1 MRFNYLNLKAFGHFS
16 DYELHFDPLKNF
28 HLIYGPNEAGKSTTL
43 RSITHFLYGIPTQTK
58 DSFLHGHTKL
68 RIEGELQHTKGQT
81 LQFARRKGTKN
92 TILDSNDNP
101 MNEEIVGKFLNG
113 ISEKHFLNMFA
124 LNHESLRQGG
134 ESLLQSGGNVGESL
148 FSAASGINL
157 LGKVL
162 EDLEKKSGDFYKKS
176 ARNPKLNKLFIKER
190 ELQKEIMELHLKI
203 QTWKDLENRY
213 IEGQKEI
220 EEIIKL
226 VKTLR
231 GEQEKLQRIKLTLPK
246 IARLRDLSSKLAALG
261 VVPNLQENA
270 EQRRKEAEQKLES
283 ANKDTKRAEDEIS
296 ILKFELD
303 QLNVPDVLIEQE
315 LLIDSLYREVQ
326 SYQNHLRN
334 IPILEGERKQ
344 LEDHVVTFL
353 KEMDSLHTNL
363 ESIDLYRLSASKKET
378 IKELCKQSP
387 LLNHAAESIRKERL
401 LIVEELDKKEAQ
413 LTNIEEL
420 TDINEL
426 ENIINSV
433 KSAGALEDTLLILLK
448 ETEQKEQQIKEEI
461 RLLPLWNGTYQE
473 LVNLQ
478 VPSLMETLKKFE
490 LDRISLLQQLQKVQ
504 EQVNLQIAAI
514 ESNEKR
520 IRELEALS
528 EIPSEDKLIQV
539 RSHRDLGWKLI
550 RTKLDSG
557 IVDIQNEFS
566 NGQPLETVF
575 EDSVKAADTI
585 ADKMRLEATKVGEKN
600 KLLSDIESSK
610 KKIEELKIEKSR
622 LEDNLDKWET
632 AWIELWK
639 YSNLIPLT
647 PEEMREWL
655 TKYSQ
660 IKTMVQELEKAKSSI
675 LELEKKKVQFKQE
688 LALVLSQFG
697 NVSQD
702 LTLAE
707 MLAHAEKHQ
716 KIIRENFFLRQN
728 LEESI
733 QEIKRKLN
741 IIEEKQREI
750 EIGISK
756 WKESWVLAIQ
766 GTTIT
771 DKTPVNVAES
781 LIYQFETGVKAFDEL
796 KRKEKE
802 QESLQAQ
809 ISFFEEKVKNVVSMI
824 PIHIEDQ
831 NMAIAVNRLNA
842 ALQQAK
848 QDKVK
853 VSNLQSQITKLQLL
867 IKQALTAGAEAKATL
882 HELIKHAQCNS
893 LEELEKVERIFT
905 IKKDLELNIALTE
918 EELLQL
924 GNGRTLSELVAEADS
939 IDPDSLKVELEEI
952 QRELEEIE
960 PRRSKLEQEHGVV
973 KKEYE
978 EKIQGSNTA
987 TVLAEQKKG
996 SLLAEMAVLTDQY
1009 VQLKLAA
1016 TLLQRGIEHYRS
1028 QNQDP
1033 IIRRASELF
1042 ERLTLQ
1048 SFNGLTVDYDE
1059 KDQPVLKG
1067 VRGNGDKVSIDGMSD
1082 GTTDQLYLA
1091 LRVASIEKYAN
1102 ENEPVP
1108 FIVDDILVHFDDTRS
1123 KETLRILLELSKK
1136 TQIIFFTHHYRLVEI
1151 MKEISIEMEYQL
1163 VELNKNQPVMI

>member
-1 MRFNYLNLKAFGHFS
+1 MRFNHLNMKAFGHFS
-16 DYELHFDPLKNF
+16 DYELQFDPLKNF

-43 RSITHFLYGIPTQTK
+43 RSITHFLYGFPTQTK

-68 RIEGELQHTKGQT
+68 RIEGELQNTKGQT
-81 LQFARRKGTKN
+81 IQFARRKGTKN
-92 TILDSNDNP
+92 TVLDSNDQP
-101 MNEEIVGKFLNG
+101 LNEEIVSHFLNG

-124 LNHESLRQGG
+124 LNHDSLRQGG

-162 EDLEKKSGDFYKKS
+162 EELEKKSGDFYKKS
-176 ARNPKLNKLFIKER
+176 ARNPKLNKLLIKEK

-203 QTWKDLENRY
+203 QTWKDLENKY
-213 IEGQKEI
+213 NEGQKEI
-220 EEIIKL
+220 EDIIKL
-226 VKTLR
+226 VKSLR
-231 GEQEKLQRIKLTLPK
+231 SEEEKLQRIKLTLPK
-246 IARLRDLSSKLAALG
+246 IARLKDFSSKLAALG
-261 VVPNLQENA
+261 DVPSLQENA

-283 ANKDTKRAEDEIS
+283 ANKDKKKAEDEIS
-296 ILKFELD
+296 ILKLELD
-303 QLNVPDVLIEQE
+303 KLDVPDVLIEQE

-326 SYQNHLRN
+326 SYQNHLTN

-344 LEDHVVTFL
+344 LEDRVVTFL
-353 KEMDSLHTNL
+353 KEMDSVNTIL

-401 LIVEELDKKEAQ
+401 LIVEELEKKEAQ
-413 LTNIEEL
+413 LAEMEEFP
-420 TDINEL
+420 DIDDL
-426 ENIINSV
+426 ENIINTV
-433 KSAGALEDTLLILLK
+433 KSAGPIEDTLLSLLK
-448 ETEQKEQQIKEEI
+448 ETEHKELQIKEEI
-461 RLLPLWNGTYQE
+461 RLLPLWDGSYQE
-473 LVNLQ
+473 FVNLQ

-490 LDRISLLQQLQKVQ
+490 QDRLSLLQKLQKVQ

-514 ESNEKR
+514 ESNKKR

-539 RSHRDLGWKLI
+539 RTHRDIGWKLI
-550 RTKLDSG
+550 RTKLG
-557 IVDIQNEFS
+557 GGNVDIEHEIS
-566 NGQPLETVF
+566 NVQPLETVF
-575 EDSVKAADTI
+575 EDSMKEADNI
-585 ADKMRLEATKVGEKN
+585 ADKMRLEAAKVGEKN

-610 KKIEELKIEKSR
+610 NKIEELAFDKNR
-622 LEDNLDKWET
+622 LEDHLDKWEK
-632 AWIELWK
+632 AWLELWQP
-639 YSNLIPLT
+639 SNLKPLT
-647 PEEMREWL
+647 PEEMKEWL
-655 TKYSQ
+655 IKFNQ
-660 IKTMVQELEKAKSSI
+660 IKTMVQELDKTKSSI
-675 LELEKKKVQFKQE
+675 LELEKRKVQYKQE
-688 LALVLSQFG
+688 LTLVLLQFG
-697 NVSQD
+697 NVGKEY
-702 LTLAE
+702 TLAE
-707 MLAHAEKHQ
+707 MLARAEKQQ
-716 KIIRENFFLRQN
+716 KIIRESFFLRQS
-728 LEESI
+728 LVESI
-733 QEIKRKLN
+733 FEIKRKLHIN
-741 IIEEKQREI
+741 EEKQREI
-750 EIGISK
+750 ESSVSK
-756 WKESWVLAIQ
+756 WRDSWIQAIQ

-781 LIYQFETGVKAFDEL
+781 LIHQYETGVKAFDEL

-809 ISFFEEKVKNVVSMI
+809 ISHFEEKVKNVVSMI
-824 PIHIEDQ
+824 PIHLEEQ
-831 NMAIAVNRLNA
+831 NIAIVVNRLNA

-853 VSNLQSQITKLQLL
+853 INNIQNQLTKLQLI
-867 IKQALTAGAEAKATL
+867 IKQALTVSEEAKATL
-882 HELIKHAQCNS
+882 DELIKHAQCTCI
-893 LEELEKVERIFT
+893 EELEKVERIFAF
-905 IKKDLELNIALTE
+905 KQDLEVNIALTE

-924 GNGRTLSELVAEADS
+924 GNGRTLQELVGEADH
-939 IDPDSLKVELEEI
+939 INPDSLKVELEEI

-973 KKEYE
+973 KKEFE

-987 TVLAEQKKG
+987 SVLAEQKKE
-996 SLLAEMAVLTDQY
+996 SMLAEMAALTDQY

-1016 TLLQRGIEHYRS
+1016 TLLQKGIEHYRS

-1033 IIRRASELF
+1033 IIKRASELF

-1048 SFNGLTVDYDE
+1048 SFTGLTVDYDE
-1059 KDQPVLKG
+1059 KDQPVLMG
-1067 VRGNGDKVSIDGMSD
+1067 VRENGDKVSIDGMSD

-1091 LRVASIEKYAN
+1091 LRVASIEKYAH

-1151 MKEISIEMEYQL
+1151 IREISIEMEYQL
-1163 VELNKNQPVMI
+1163 VELNKKQPVMI